1 MTVTFGNAPL
11 VEIIAELRWNPQPP
25 PSQIA
30 GGGNTTVAVMSVNT
44 NSLDE
49 FFMRFGGEVYQQ
61 GFQRAERVVPTGFP
75 FMLFQPVYR
84 YRKATD
90 LDASVLYQIGAGMF
104 SANAIPPYQSWDAFS
119 PTVDAGIDAMLKTR
133 SEPEKAIPFSSIS
146 LRYLDAFG
154 PNFTQGRDVGA
165 FVRDVLGI
173 KLDLPDGL
181 SKHVASGQSAK
192 PAIQLALPLPNG
204 MTMSVGIGE
213 GMVNNEVT
221 IIMDTTVG
229 TTVETAPDKASAMS
243 ALNAARAVIHEVFF
257 DLTKP
262 IEGLMQPR
270 TEA

>member
-30 GGGNTTVAVMSVNT
+30 GGGNTPMAVMSVNT
-44 NSLDE
+44 NALDE

-90 LDASVLYQIGAGMF
+90 LDAAVLYQAGAGMF

-119 PTVDAGIDAMLKTR
+119 PTVEAGIEAMLKTR
-133 SEPEKAIPFSSIS
+133 SEAETAIPFSSIS

-154 PNFTQGRDVGA
+154 PNFTQGRDIGA

-173 KLDLPDGL
+173 KLDLPEGL
-181 SKHVASGQSAK
+181 SKHVASGQSVK
-192 PAIQLALPLPNG
+192 PAIQLSLPLPNG
-204 MTMSVGIGE
+204 MTMNVGIGE

-243 ALNAARAVIHEVFF
+243 ALNAARAVIHEMFF